1 MDSVVAGEEDAQG
14 GADDI
19 ESRTECSTNFDGY
32 PGDTEF
38 YQEGN
43 VPMTIKPNFDNNT
56 FENTHQDGS
65 WSDDEEEPSRNGNF
79 GVLCGNWGGLRK
91 SRSTNE
97 HMAFDLKS
105 GPCNILLL
113 SESDRETLQCLRE
126 AVKPREDEE
135 DNSCGDG
142 QKQRRTSQ
150 YLGLRGVE
158 ASKTVMICARK
169 SLVKGMRLRLFRLI
183 LNGQYNAGKKEHK
196 KTYVAKSRILVV
208 TLKMR
213 FFRFD
218 VDDENGTPKIHGG
231 GARMD
236 ELTVM
241 SVHLHYM
248 CAKKAV
254 KEGAQALKEFWD
266 ELADHI
272 MEYQVRIFGGDF
284 NMALFCVIPE
294 MRARGILVN
303 VAAWFPWKWMP
314 VGSTKIDS
322 MGIFIVGPC
331 QGCRKIFDASSILP
345 SAVVSHAVGASW
357 EVMYKSRGG
366 GRSEKPANQ
375 RHELAC
381 SERRGAGFT
390 IESYQPKNADRRK
403 QFIEWTL
410 DPVIGLESLSM
421 QGPLLS
427 GRNDRAAFPFA
438 PRSGKGMPTLN
449 WAMLPPCQQKC
460 CEMEKF
466 DPDEELWDAGA
477 HFPTMIFVGYRNQ
490 SRRSSSAVKRR
501 QEKADKR
508 GWTADRRHQKGSG
521 RGNGKNNN
529 SVVTGANSVVTGASS
544 SKGGGARWSE
554 ATSSNGGGVWTP
566 PVTGASSSKWGSAPW
581 SDATSRRPKWQA
593 K

>member
-1 MDSVVAGEEDAQG
+1 
-14 GADDI
+14 
-19 ESRTECSTNFDGY
+19 
-32 PGDTEF
+32 
-38 YQEGN
+38 
-43 VPMTIKPNFDNNT
+43 
-56 FENTHQDGS
+56 
-65 WSDDEEEPSRNGNF
+65 
-79 GVLCGNWGGLRK
+79 
-91 SRSTNE
+91 
-97 HMAFDLKS
+97 
-105 GPCNILLL
+105 
-113 SESDRETLQCLRE
+113 
-126 AVKPREDEE
+126 
-135 DNSCGDG
+135 
-142 QKQRRTSQ
+142 
-150 YLGLRGVE
+150 
-158 ASKTVMICARK
+158 
-169 SLVKGMRLRLFRLI
+169 
-183 LNGQYNAGKKEHK
+183 
-196 KTYVAKSRILVV
+196 
-208 TLKMR
+208 
-213 FFRFD
+213 
-218 VDDENGTPKIHGG
+218 
-231 GARMD
+231 
-236 ELTVM
+236 
-241 SVHLHYM
+241 
-248 CAKKAV
+248 
-254 KEGAQALKEFWD
+254 
-266 ELADHI
+266 
-272 MEYQVRIFGGDF
+272 
-284 NMALFCVIPE
+284 MALFCVIPE

-303 VAAWFPWKWMP
+303 IAAWFPWKSMP

-331 QGCRKIFDASSILP
+331 EGCRKIFDASTILP

-381 SERRGAGFT
+381 STRRGAGFT
-390 IESYQPKNADRRK
+390 SESYQPKHDIRREK
-403 QFIEWTL
+403 FIEWTL
-410 DPVIGLESLSM
+410 DPVINFESLSM

-427 GRNDRAAFPFA
+427 GRNDRAAFPIA
-438 PRSGKGMPTLN
+438 LRSEQGMPTLN

-477 HFPTMIFVGYRNQ
+477 HFPTMIFVGYRSQ

-521 RGNGKNNN
+521 RDAPLRGNGRKNNK
-529 SVVTGANSVVTGASS
+529 SLVTEASSSKWSGAPWPDATSSNWGGAHTPVVTGASS